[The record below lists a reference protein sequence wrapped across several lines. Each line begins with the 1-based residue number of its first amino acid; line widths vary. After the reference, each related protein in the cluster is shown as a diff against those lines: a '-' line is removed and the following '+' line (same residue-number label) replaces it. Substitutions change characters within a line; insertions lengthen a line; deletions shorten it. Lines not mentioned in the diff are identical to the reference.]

1 MLRRPAEVSGLAKG
15 GSVRSGRG
23 EPAPWPPARQTK
35 QRRRCALELSAPYG
49 KIHASMPGSEQ
60 FVSSVF
66 HVSNRKSINWAF
78 GLFVV
83 LLFLVLRV
91 PATGSLFNMD
101 EKIAPAVIAGMIQR
115 GDLNGNWMVAEGI
128 PVEFQVNQFNFY
140 SYHLFSWIFYSEE
153 SKQFIKNLRLVNV
166 ALQAGTLILLIAYLS
181 RFKVTLPRQIMAL
194 ALFVTSPAMV
204 FDTHIARAE
213 CFLYFLFA
221 LLLWTTLWSRR
232 PILRYAVFGALLGVG
247 CASKITFILCGAIL
261 LPEIVTTLRA
271 DWTKALKQLGI
282 LILACVLGFAAT
294 APYVFVDFN
303 AFLAGVHALFNQYGT
318 GHPPHSFIEA
328 SVGRSVWH
336 TLTFVVLTTGALL
349 PLALFQLLRRPLH
362 APGLALFGLL
372 LIAYFATK
380 PVFFERNIGI
390 GQLALLTFVV
400 LNFRTK
406 AETLALAASCVLMM
420 YWSFHT

>member
-1 MLRRPAEVSGLAKG
+1 
-15 GSVRSGRG
+15 
-23 EPAPWPPARQTK
+23 
-35 QRRRCALELSAPYG
+35 
-49 KIHASMPGSEQ
+49 
-60 FVSSVF
+60 
-66 HVSNRKSINWAF
+66 
-78 GLFVV
+78 
-83 LLFLVLRV
+83 
-91 PATGSLFNMD
+91 
-101 EKIAPAVIAGMIQR
+101 
-115 GDLNGNWMVAEGI
+115 
-128 PVEFQVNQFNFY
+128 
-140 SYHLFSWIFYSEE
+140 
-153 SKQFIKNLRLVNV
+153 
-166 ALQAGTLILLIAYLS
+166 
-181 RFKVTLPRQIMAL
+181 MAL

-420 YWSFHT
+420 YWSFHTAYIFANLDKNERQFELANLGVEVPRVWPLDGLDAYLETCTGMVAVHDFYDDHSRKIISEAQAVPIARFESVFAMLPTSTMHTYLESGLQYYRCAGDPEN